1 MNSGEELVKA
11 FRKVDPKLPIIVTAP
26 PSRTPDDLQKSC
38 PNASNYLT
46 LPWVNIA
53 SIAGIS
59 GQLQLA
65 LLNGFDPSASNTF
78 TVLTAAS
85 GLFGTF
91 ANVANG
97 QRLATSDGL
106 GSFLV
111 NYGPGSIFN
120 PNHIVLSAFQTAALP
135 GDFNLDG
142 KVDAADYVR
151 WRKGLGTNYT
161 PAHFNIW
168 RAHFGQ
174 TAGSTSGVSA
184 NTTLPEPATFLLLTL
199 GVAGWCL
206 QRRRAA

>member
-1 MNSGEELVKA
+1 V
-11 FRKVDPKLPIIVTAP
+11 VT
-26 PSRTPDDLQKSC
+26 
-38 PNASNYLT
+38 
-46 LPWVNIA
+46 VN

-65 LLNGFDPSASNTF
+65 LLSGFVPSAGNTF

-85 GLFGTF
+85 GLFGAF

-111 NYGPGSIFN
+111 HYGPGSAFN
-120 PNHIVLSAFQTAALP
+120 PNHVVLSAFQTAALP
-135 GDFNLDG
+135 GDFNLDS
-142 KVDAADYVR
+142 KVDAADYVK

-168 RAHFGQ
+168 RANFGAMAGGG
-174 TAGSTSGVSA
+174 AGSLRATGAAVSA
-184 NTTLPEPATFLLLTL
+184 PEPGGLTL
-199 GVAGWCL
+199 VMAGGILAFVAVRGGRGSWPY
-206 QRRRAA
+206 QRSHPSNASRSISRCAWS